1 MQIIDSYQEVLETLD
16 FIDSQ
21 EEAREV
27 AKTVLGLITSSL
39 SDQEAREFTTQLPDY
54 LDYKTLRGSPQERDR
69 ILPDECLEILG
80 NKFDLEED
88 QSRALLNQVVGIT
101 LREAKGE
108 VSDVVKD
115 LDDEWKEYFDQT
127 AKAIIFKRRAL

>member
-1 MQIIDSYQEVLETLD
+1 MQITDSYQEIIETLD

-21 EEAREV
+21 EEARE
-27 AKTVLGLITSSL
+27 ATKTALGLITSSL
-39 SDQEAREFTTQLPDY
+39 SDQEAREFTAQLPDY
-54 LDYKTLRGSPQERDR
+54 LDYETLRGSPQERDR
-69 ILPDECLEILG
+69 ILPDECLEILRD
-80 NKFDLEED
+80 KFDLDED
-88 QSRALLNQVVGIT
+88 QSRALLNQIVGIT

-127 AKAIIFKRRAL
+127 PRQ